1 MKFGANCWF
10 PCCCCEEED
19 LRCLVVDV
27 LVGTFERSGEE
38 GEVRVGRRVIVGEL
52 EGLSG
57 VGGPMLM
64 PTLLRCGARTSFTV
78 RTLSSSSANT
88 NSLDLEP
95 ALDVVGGAARSRSLP
110 FPPPTTEVTD
120 ATKRWRW
127 GEDMLAMAEVARERV
142 PVRCCCGGGGGVD
155 VAEPDVGSG
164 GSSGSAREGKR
175 VARGEGT
182 VGRREVDGEGGGAG
196 EVDDVDEEGP
206 VSGKRKQRCW
216 KGR

>member
-1 MKFGANCWF
+1 MKFGAN
-10 PCCCCEEED
+10 CCCCEEED
-19 LRCLVVDV
+19 LRCLVVDG

-57 VGGPMLM
+57 VGGPMDI
-64 PTLLRCGARTSFTV
+64 PTLLLCGARTSFTV

-95 ALDVVGGAARSRSLP
+95 ALEVVGGGARSRSLP

-142 PVRCCCGGGGGVD
+142 PVRCCGGGVD
-155 VAEPDVGSG
+155 VPVGSG

-175 VARGEGT
+175 VERGEGT
-182 VGRREVDGEGGGAG
+182 VGRREVDGEGGEAG